1 MSTDLSLRSFPP
13 GPKGAP
19 LVGSLFDFRRSG
31 TLDFYR
37 DVWRQ
42 YGDVSS
48 ATVGPVKFFVV
59 VRPEHIQHVLVKN
72 PDKYVK
78 GISHEK
84 LRVAIGNGILT
95 LEGEKWY
102 RQRKLMQPVYTPK
115 GIRPYAEIM
124 TDESQHLIERWR
136 TQLPPDRVVDINQEM
151 TRVTMKVISRA
162 MFGIDMDENFR
173 DAARAL
179 IMLLEY
185 TSASTNTLIDMPL
198 FIPTPTNQRL
208 KHAKRVLR
216 EFLMNIIQKRR
227 QEGLQDD
234 LLSMLMSSKDEET
247 GATMTDEHLH
257 DEALITFFAG
267 HETTA
272 SLLTWT
278 WYLLSKNPRVEAKL
292 HAELAQ
298 KLQGRTPTLDDLSNL
313 PYTRMVLDD
322 ALRLYSPVPLLAR
335 DAAMDDEL
343 AGYRVP
349 KGTMVVVM
357 PYATHRHPDFWE
369 KPLEFYPEHF
379 EEAAVAK
386 RPRYAYFPFGS
397 GQRICIGLHFAH
409 MEAALILADVAQRFQ
424 LRMAEENDGKLMY
437 VGVARPLKPI
447 KMKVTAR

>member
-1 MSTDLSLRSFPP
+1 MAATVTQQSFPP

-19 LVGSLFDFRRSG
+19 IVGSLFDFRRSG

-37 DVWRQ
+37 DVWQQ
-42 YGDVSS
+42 YGDVAS
-48 ATVGPVKFFVV
+48 ATIGPVKFFIVT
-59 VRPEHIQHVLVKN
+59 RPEHIQHVLVKH
-72 PDKYVK
+72 PDKYIK
-78 GISHEK
+78 GLSHDK
-84 LRVAIGNGILT
+84 LRLAIGNGILT

-115 GIRPYAEIM
+115 GIRPFAEIM
-124 TDESQHLIERWR
+124 TEESQHLIERWR

-173 DAARAL
+173 EAAQAL

-185 TSASTNTLIDMPL
+185 TSATTNSLIDVPL
-198 FIPTPTNQRL
+198 FIPTPANQRL

-216 EFLMNIIQKRR
+216 DFLMGIIQTRR
-227 QEGLQDD
+227 KEGLHDD

-247 GATMTDEHLH
+247 GTTMTDEQLH

-278 WYLLSKNPRVEAKL
+278 WYLLSKSPDVESKL

-298 KLQGRTPTLDDLSNL
+298 ALHGRTPSLDDLPNL
-313 PYTRMVLDD
+313 VYTRMVLDE
-322 ALRLYSPVPLLAR
+322 ALRLYSPVPILAR
-335 DAAMDDEL
+335 DAAVDDEL
-343 AGYRVP
+343 AGYHVL
-349 KGTMVVVM
+349 KGTMVVVL
-357 PYATHRHPDFWE
+357 PYATHRHPEFWQ
-369 KPLEFYPEHF
+369 KPMEFYPEHF
-379 EEAAVAK
+379 DAAAVAQ

-397 GQRICIGLHFAH
+397 GQRICIGLHFAQ

-424 LRMAEENDGKLMY
+424 LRLAAENTGEVNY
-437 VGVARPLKPI
+437 VGVARPRQPI
-447 KMKVTAR
+447 MMKVTPR